1 MGNHVRFQFSL
12 MPATKPSDQSARWQ
26 PLLVA
31 LLLVTS
37 GLTACQKSAGPAAAR
52 HEDAVPVTV
61 APVELITLDR
71 TIPVVGTL
79 FAKDEATI
87 SAEVEGKVE
96 RTMAEFGDR
105 LTNGQV
111 IAQIDTESYQALAQ
125 QADAN
130 LAKAKASL
138 ANAEADWRRV
148 EELRKQNISSASD
161 LDKAVALANQ
171 WRAEVQSVEAA
182 AAIARLNLERS
193 QVRAPFDSAVA
204 DRIATA
210 GDFMKVGT
218 PLFRVVNDAVL
229 KYIVNAPE
237 RYAADIRKEQLVVFT
252 VDAYPNEKFEGKVY
266 LISPQVS
273 TGNRAFAFGALVA
286 NAERRLRANTFARG
300 EVLVERNVATAVA
313 PLDAVISFAGVT
325 KVFVVESGL
334 ARSRPVQA
342 GRIHDGRQEILAGLK
357 PGEIVVTSGHTK
369 LFDGAKIRVKENPKS
384 E

>member
-1 MGNHVRFQFSL
+1 M
-12 MPATKPSDQSARWQ
+12 
-26 PLLVA
+26 LLV
-31 LLLVTS
+31 S
-37 GLTACQKSAGPAAAR
+37 FGLAACRKSAEPAAAR
-52 HEDAVPVTV
+52 LDDAVPVTI
-61 APVELITLDR
+61 AKVEVVPLDR

-111 IAQIDTESYQALAQ
+111 IAQIDTDSYTALAQ

-130 LAKAKASL
+130 LAKAQATL

-171 WRAEVQSVEAA
+171 WRAEVKSVAAA
-182 AAIARLNLERS
+182 AAIAQLNLERS
-193 QVRAPFDSAVA
+193 HVRAPFDSAVA

-273 TGNRAFAFGALVA
+273 TGNRAFAFGALVP

-300 EVLVERNVATAVA
+300 EVLVERNVPTAVV
-313 PLDAVISFAGVT
+313 PLDAIISFAGVT
-325 KVFVVESGL
+325 KVFVVERSL
-334 ARSRPVQA
+334 ARSRPVQP
-342 GRIHDGRQEILAGLK
+342 GRIQEGRQEILAGLK
-357 PGEIVVTSGHTK
+357 QGDTVVTSGHTK
-369 LFDGAKIRVKENPKS
+369 LFDGAKVRVKEAEGKGAGT
-384 E
+384 